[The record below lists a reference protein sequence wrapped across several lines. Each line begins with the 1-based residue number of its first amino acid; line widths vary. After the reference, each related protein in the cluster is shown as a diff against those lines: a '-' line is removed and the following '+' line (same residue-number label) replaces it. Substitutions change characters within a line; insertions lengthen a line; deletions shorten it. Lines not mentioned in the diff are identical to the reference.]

1 MAEHDERLSNN
12 HKNQKHQSENCSGLA
27 EDRAVELEENINYHF
42 KNKKLLTE
50 ALSHSSYANENKKNR
65 RSNERLEF
73 LGDSVLSIVVS
84 QYLFEHFSH
93 FPEGD
98 LTKIRASLV
107 CEKSL
112 HIFAKEIELGKFLL
126 LGKGEENTGG
136 RERASILAD
145 AFEALIAAVFL
156 DGGLE
161 AARKHILRFI
171 PEDLNIQKNAA
182 FNDYKT
188 ILQEVIQKN
197 PEEKV
202 EYVVAEQSGPDHNKA
217 FKVNVCLNRNI
228 IGRGTGRSKKEAE
241 QMAAREALELM
252 GYEA

>member
-1 MAEHDERLSNN
+1 MNN
-12 HKNQKHQSENCSGLA
+12 NIANIENF
-27 EDRAVELEENINYHF
+27 EKVINYTF
-42 KNKKLLTE
+42 TNKDLLNE
-50 ALSHSSYANENKKNR
+50 ALSHSSYANESKKSR

-84 QYLFEHFSH
+84 QYLFEHFTH
-93 FPEGD
+93 LPEGE

-112 HIFAKEIELGKFLL
+112 CQFAKQIHLGEYIL
-126 LGKGEENTGG
+126 LGKGEEHTGG
-136 RERASILAD
+136 RERSSILAD
-145 AFEALIAAVFL
+145 AFEAVIAAMFL

-171 PEDLNIQKNAA
+171 PKDIDMKKSSS

-188 ILQEVIQKN
+188 VLQEVIQKN

-202 EYVVAEQSGPDHNKA
+202 EYVLVEESGPDHNKS
-217 FKVNVCLNRNI
+217 FIVQVELNTNV
-228 IGRGTGRSKKEAE
+228 IGKGEGKSKKEAE
-241 QMAAREALELM
+241 QMAAKEALELM
-252 GYEA
+252 GYVAQ